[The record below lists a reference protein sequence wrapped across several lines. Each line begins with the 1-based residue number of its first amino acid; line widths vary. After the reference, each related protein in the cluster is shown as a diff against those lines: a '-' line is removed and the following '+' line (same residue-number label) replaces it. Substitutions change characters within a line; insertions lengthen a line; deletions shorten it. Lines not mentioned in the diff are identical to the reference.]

1 MVPLGVQKHTCEW
14 PCLVSSEVS
23 NRDFTWTA
31 STTGPSI
38 LSNATLS
45 NLSSS
50 VKCYPPL
57 ERQIVKKLEF
67 LTILTTYPL
76 SPKFITGRTKFN
88 FKMNF
93 TLRQIWNSFG
103 NSEFESAS
111 PFEKSYRFFWNFV
124 KKKDPFFQTDLRT
137 FLYILRRKVE
147 KWVFLNFLYIKS
159 ILNLKKF

>member
-1 MVPLGVQKHTCEW
+1 MVPLGVQKTACKW
-14 PCLVSSEVS
+14 PYLVSSTVW
-23 NRDFTWTA
+23 NRKNTWK
-31 STTGPSI
+31 SLTTGPSI
-38 LSNATLS
+38 LSSATLG

-50 VKCYPPL
+50 VKWRMPL
-57 ERQIVKKLEF
+57 ELQIVKKLKK
-67 LTILTTYPL
+67 LKKLTTYPL
-76 SPKFITGRTKFN
+76 SLKFITGRTKFN

-111 PFEKSYRFFWNFV
+111 PFEKSCLFFWQNF
-124 KKKDPFFQTDLRT
+124 KKKDPFFKTDSRT

-147 KWVFLNFLYIKS
+147 NTVLLNFLYIKS

>member
-1 MVPLGVQKHTCEW
+1 MVPFGVQKHTCER

-38 LSNATLS
+38 LSNATLG

-57 ERQIVKKLEF
+57 ERHVTKKLEF

-76 SPKFITGRTKFN
+76 SPKFITSRTKFN

-103 NSEFESAS
+103 NSDFHFSKSAS
-111 PFEKSYRFFWNFV
+111 PFEKKWKIFDKMT
-124 KKKDPFFQTDLRT
+124 KKKTSN
-137 FLYILRRKVE
+137 K
-147 KWVFLNFLYIKS
+147 KK
-159 ILNLKKF
+159 LNLKKLFLNLKKLFLNLKKNGI

>member
-1 MVPLGVQKHTCEW
+1 MVPFGVQKHTCEW
-14 PCLVSSEVS
+14 PCLVSSIIS
-23 NRDFTWTA
+23 SHKFTWTA

-38 LSNATLS
+38 LSNATLG

-50 VKCYPPL
+50 VKWRMPL
-57 ERQIVKKLEF
+57 EPQMTKKLEI

-103 NSEFESAS
+103 NSDFHFQS
-111 PFEKSYRFFWNFV
+111 PQVRLKNLVIFFSKCQ
-124 KKKDPFFQTDLRT
+124 KKKTLFLKRTCGLFFISSD
-137 FLYILRRKVE
+137 E
-147 KWVFLNFLYIKS
+147 KLKS
-159 ILNLKKF
+159 GFF

>member
-1 MVPLGVQKHTCEW
+1 MVPFGVQKHTREW
-14 PCLVSSEVS
+14 PCLVSSIIS
-23 NRDFTWTA
+23 SHKFTWTA

-38 LSNATLS
+38 LSNATS
-45 NLSSS
+45 GNLSSS
-50 VKCYPPL
+50 VKWRMPL
-57 ERQIVKKLEF
+57 EPQMTKKLEI

-111 PFEKSYRFFWNFV
+111 PFEKSCHFFFKMS
-124 KKKDPFFQTDLRT
+124 KKKDPFFKTDLRT

-147 KWVFLNFLYIKS
+147 NTVLLNFLYIKS